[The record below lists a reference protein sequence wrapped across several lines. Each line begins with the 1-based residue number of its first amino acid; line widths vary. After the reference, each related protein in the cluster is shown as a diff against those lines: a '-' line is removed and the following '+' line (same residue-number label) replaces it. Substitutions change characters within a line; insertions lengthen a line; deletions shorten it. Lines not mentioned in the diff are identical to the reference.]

1 MVKGEGNIWRPRES
15 RSLVLK
21 KPSLSFRQKINMS
34 TLEELVAVGEK
45 LQLTGKDLQA
55 FIAPQKKPKERSVG

>member
-21 KPSLSFRQKINMS
+21 KPSLSFR
-34 TLEELVAVGEK
+34 LEDHYVDVGGASSRRRK
-45 LQLTGKDLQA
+45 VTA
-55 FIAPQKKPKERSVG
+55 YW

>member
-1 MVKGEGNIWRPRES
+1 
-15 RSLVLK
+15 
-21 KPSLSFRQKINMS
+21 MS

-55 FIAPQKKPKERSVG
+55 FIATQQEAKEKSVW